1 MKQHFE
7 VRDAGEKHTW
17 KSGGKSVPKRPITCE
32 GSMSSLRNTVM
43 LSLKELGS
51 KGNVTVKSKSPK
63 LIVAEEIKGHEC
75 FNVLDSSALVVQRLI
90 TDIGHSHSLDRCKYI
105 RGGLFVCCCGCPN
118 FQY

>member
-1 MKQHFE
+1 M
-7 VRDAGEKHTW
+7 
-17 KSGGKSVPKRPITCE
+17 PKRPITCE

-51 KGNVTVKSKSPK
+51 KVNVKVKSKSPK

-105 RGGLFVCCCGCPN
+105 RGSLFVCYCGCPN